1 MSFLWLCLLGWPII
15 HLKLQR
21 MGIFFPLLFP
31 IDLPAIH
38 EFICL
43 DMHHFKHGMLHYC
56 HTQVLKVGFCH
67 QSYHLMK
74 RGEGLTPRER
84 CSLGWE
90 ALVTFVLL
98 FLLRSTWGKF
108 VADGSIHVLF
118 LAFCFSVYGFAFI
131 FQIHVSIHLFSL
143 FCMYDSILT
152 LLFLY
157 KQLLKSCHAVSQT
170 QGRTEN
176 SDKQDIAFLLNCACI
191 LGALTIH
198 ICSWLVKIARVWLKN
213 LTFWCLDFWCTI
225 QTEMPSVLRELFLMA
240 F

>member
-1 MSFLWLCLLGWPII
+1 MSFLMALPAWLASI

-21 MGIFFPLLFP
+21 MGIFSPAISHRPPSHTWAHLSWHAPFQTRNAPLLSYSS
-31 IDLPAIH
+31 
-38 EFICL
+38 
-43 DMHHFKHGMLHYC
+43 FKSW
-56 HTQVLKVGFCH
+56 FCH
-67 QSYHLMK
+67 QSCRLMR
-74 RGEGLTPRER
+74 RGEGLTPRES

-90 ALVTFVLL
+90 ALVAFVLL

-108 VADGSIHVLF
+108 VADGSIHVLS

-131 FQIHVSIHLFSL
+131 FQIHFSIHLFSL

-176 SDKQDIAFLLNCACI
+176 SDKQDIAFLLNCARI
-191 LGALTIH
+191 LAALTIH
-198 ICSWLVKIARVWLKN
+198 ICSWLAKIARVWLKS
-213 LTFWCLDFWCTI
+213 LTIWCLDFWCII